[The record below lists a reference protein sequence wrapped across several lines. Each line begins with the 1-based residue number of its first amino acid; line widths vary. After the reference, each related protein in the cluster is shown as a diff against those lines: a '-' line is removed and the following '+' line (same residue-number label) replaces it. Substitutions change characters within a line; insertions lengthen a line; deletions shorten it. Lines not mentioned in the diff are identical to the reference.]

1 MITGPGRRDGRS
13 KPRQGACHTSLQR
26 DAARRELG
34 RASPARIH
42 RQVPLQACAGGA
54 LARAANPGPGDRRRR
69 DGWRSGRRQ
78 CAVGEPQGGA
88 LEDVGLT
95 AAHFGEAERAARL
108 AGDEGAGED
117 HVFAPGL
124 NTR

>member
-1 MITGPGRRDGRS
+1 MGASNHGRERATRAYSGTPHGAS
-13 KPRQGACHTSLQR
+13 SGVPRLQGC
-26 DAARRELG
+26 LG
-34 RASPARIH
+34 RCRCRLAPVALSRGPRTEVLVI
-42 RQVPLQACAGGA
+42 AG
-54 LARAANPGPGDRRRR
+54 AAT
-69 DGWRSGRRQ
+69 GWRSGRRQ

-108 AGDEGAGED
+108 AGDQGAGED